1 MTMLTLH
8 EAAKQFDTDLKRQAI
23 IEMFAGSTEL
33 NAVIPFMD
41 LPGGSYSY
49 SQEAK
54 LPNIGFRG
62 INEGYTASIGV
73 INPMVETLKIAGG
86 DLDVDKALIKM
97 HGPGTRSVQEEM
109 KVKAFGQTI
118 TDAFINGDATDGVS
132 FDGLRRRVTGYQLLT
147 ANEDQPDD
155 SNTLSLA
162 TLDEAIDRVQG
173 PTHIIMDSRMRNL
186 LTRAAKTSTVGGDLQ
201 YDKDD
206 FGRRVAYYNDLPI
219 LITGDNQHGERILDF
234 NELGVDGTANTGS
247 IYVVAFGEGKVKM
260 LQNGTLEVTD
270 LGEVDDKP
278 VLRTRVEW
286 LVGMA
291 IEHGK
296 AVSRIHSIIKGEMTA

>member
-1 MTMLTLH
+1 MLTLH
-8 EAAKQFDTDLKRQAI
+8 EAAKQFDTDLKRQAV

-33 NAVIPFMD
+33 NAVLPFMD

-49 SQEAK
+49 QQEAK
-54 LPNIGFRG
+54 LPNVGFRG
-62 INEGYTASIGV
+62 INEGYTASVGV
-73 INPMVETLKIAGG
+73 INPMTESLKIAGG

-97 HGPGTRSVQEEM
+97 HGPGTRSTQEAM

-118 TDAFINGDATDGVS
+118 TDAFINGDASDGVS
-132 FDGLRRRVTGYQLLT
+132 FDGLRRRVTGYQLL
-147 ANEDQPDD
+147 AADEDNPTD
-155 SNTLSLA
+155 SGPLSLA

-173 PTHIIMDSRMRNL
+173 PTHLIMDGRMRNL
-186 LTRAAKTSTVGGDLQ
+186 LSRAAKADIGGDLEWS
-201 YDKDD
+201 KDD
-206 FGRRVAYYNDLPI
+206 FGRRVSFYNDLPI
-219 LITGDNQHGERILDF
+219 IITGDNAEGQRIMDF
-234 NELGVDGTANTGS
+234 NEVGVDGALNTGS
-247 IYVVAFGEGKVKM
+247 IYVVSLGEGKIKM
-260 LQNGTLEVTD
+260 LQNGVMEVTD

-296 AVSRIHSIIKGEMTA
+296 AVSRIHSITKAAMVA

>member
-1 MTMLTLH
+1 MLTLH
-8 EAAKQFDTDLKRQAI
+8 EAAKQFDTDLKRQAV

-33 NAVIPFMD
+33 NAVLPFMD

-49 SQEAK
+49 QQEAK

-62 INEGYTASIGV
+62 INEGYTASVGV
-73 INPMVETLKIAGG
+73 INPMTESLKIAGG

-97 HGPGTRSVQEEM
+97 HGAGVRSTQEEL

-132 FDGLRRRVTGYQLLT
+132 FDGLRRRVTGYQLLA
-147 ANEDQPDD
+147 ANEDTPTA
-155 SNTLSLA
+155 SNPLSLA

-173 PTHIIMDSRMRNL
+173 PTHLIMDGRMRNL
-186 LTRAAKTSTVGGDLQ
+186 LSRAAKSDVGGDLNWS
-201 YDKDD
+201 KDD
-206 FGRRVAYYNDLPI
+206 FGRRVAFYNDLPI
-219 LITGDNQHGERILDF
+219 LVTGDNAEGQRIMDF
-234 NELGVDGTANTGS
+234 NEVGIDAVDNTGS
-247 IYVVAFGEGKVKM
+247 IYVVALGEGKIKM
-260 LQNGTLEVTD
+260 LQNGTMEVVD

-296 AVSRIHSIIKGEMTA
+296 AVSRIHSITKAAMTA

>member
-1 MTMLTLH
+1 MLTLH

-33 NAVIPFMD
+33 NAVLPFMD

-49 SQEAK
+49 QQEAK

-62 INEGYTASIGV
+62 INEGYTASVGV
-73 INPMVETLKIAGG
+73 INPMTESLKIAGG

-97 HGPGTRSVQEEM
+97 HGAGVRATQEEM

-147 ANEDQPDD
+147 ANEDTPNA
-155 SNTLSLA
+155 SNPLSLA

-173 PTHIIMDSRMRNL
+173 PTHLIMDGRMRNL
-186 LTRAAKTSTVGGDLQ
+186 LSRAAKSNVGGDLNWS
-201 YDKDD
+201 KDD
-206 FGRRVAYYNDLPI
+206 FGRRVAFYNDLPI
-219 LITGDNQHGERILDF
+219 LVTGDNAKGQRILDF
-234 NELGVDGTANTGS
+234 NEIGVDGTTDTGS
-247 IYVVAFGEGKVKM
+247 IYVVSFGEGKVKM
-260 LQNGTLEVTD
+260 LQNGILEVVD

-278 VLRTRVEW
+278 ALRTRVEW

-291 IEHGK
+291 IENGK
-296 AVSRIHSIIKGEMTA
+296 AVSRIHSIEKAAMTV

>member
-1 MTMLTLH
+1 MLTLH
-8 EAAKQFDTDLKRQAI
+8 EAAKQFDTDLKRQAV

-33 NAVIPFMD
+33 NAVLPFMD

-49 SQEAK
+49 QQEAK

-62 INEGYTASIGV
+62 INEGYTASVGV
-73 INPMVETLKIAGG
+73 INPMTESLKIAGG

-97 HGPGTRSVQEEM
+97 HGAGVRSTQEEM

-132 FDGLRRRVTGYQLLT
+132 FDGLRRRVTGYQLLA
-147 ANEDQPDD
+147 ANEDSPGAA
-155 SNTLSLA
+155 NPLSLA

-173 PTHIIMDSRMRNL
+173 PTHLIMDGRMRNL
-186 LTRAAKTSTVGGDLQ
+186 LSRAAKADIGGDLEWS
-201 YDKDD
+201 KDD
-206 FGRRVAYYNDLPI
+206 FGRRVSFYNDLPI
-219 LITGDNQHGERILDF
+219 IITGDNAEGQRIMDF
-234 NELGVDGTANTGS
+234 NEVGVDGTANTGS
-247 IYVVAFGEGKVKM
+247 IYVVSLGEGKIKM
-260 LQNGTLEVTD
+260 LQNGVMEVTD

-296 AVSRIHSIIKGEMTA
+296 AVSRIHSIKKAAMVA